1 MLLYFDLLSLS
12 FRFSAIWCYLVKLFA
27 KTKDTVT
34 VGVNY

>member
-1 MLLYFDLLSLS
+1 MLLSFDLLSLS
-12 FRFSAIWCYLVKLFA
+12 FSFSAIRCCLVKLFA